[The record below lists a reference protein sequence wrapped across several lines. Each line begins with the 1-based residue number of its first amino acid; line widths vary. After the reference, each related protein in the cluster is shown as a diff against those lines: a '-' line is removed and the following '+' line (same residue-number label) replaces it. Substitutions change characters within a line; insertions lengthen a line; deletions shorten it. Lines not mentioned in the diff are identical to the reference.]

1 MLKAELM
8 DSKDKQVIEHTVECT
23 LTKLGF
29 DLSDPISAQEDMH
42 FLRSLRRLCSAA
54 GTKALMVI
62 VGVCSIAVA
71 GEILVAIGK
80 AIKNV
85 MS

>member
-1 MLKAELM
+1 M
-8 DSKDKQVIEHTVECT
+8 DESTKHAVEHAVECT

-29 DLSDPISAQEDMH
+29 DLTDPISAQEDMH
-42 FLRSLRRLCSAA
+42 FLRSLRQLCSAA
-54 GTKALMVI
+54 GTKAIMVI